1 MTIDMCDI
9 CGVALPQK
17 KLSCGTRGTYGIY
30 IRNEGVTLDI
40 CPDCQ
45 KKYVDDYFYKL
56 RCDNGLEP
64 ATPETPSSR

>member
-1 MTIDMCDI
+1 MKVTRCDI
-9 CGVALPQK
+9 CG
-17 KLSCGTRGTYGIY
+17 GISTSRTFSLKGGKRY
-30 IRNEGVTLDI
+30 SIYSNHEGEPMDV